1 MKVKLLAN
9 EEAIKIRMAI
19 RGCTHQEVAE
29 AAGITR
35 EYFSSVVGGRYSP
48 SPGVARA
55 IAEYL
60 EIDLPT
66 LFCAQSVFKGKEN
79 ECQGKEAN

>member
-9 EEAIKIRMAI
+9 EEAIKVKMALCG
-19 RGCTHQEVAE
+19 RTHQDVAT

-35 EYFSSVVGGRYSP
+35 EYFSSVIGGRYSP
-48 SPGVARA
+48 SPGVAKA

-60 EIDLPT
+60 SSDVQS
-66 LFCAQSVFKGKEN
+66 LFYVHTVFKSKGNTTKR
-79 ECQGKEAN
+79 KAAN

>member
-19 RGCTHQEVAE
+19 RGCTHQDAAE

-48 SPGVARA
+48 SPGVAKA

-60 EIDLPT
+60 DTDLQS
-66 LFCAQSVFKGKEN
+66 LFSVQTVFKSKGIKS
-79 ECQGKEAN
+79 KRKAAN